1 MGHLAYF
8 FQRRN
13 TVLIIQ
19 LGSVLLLVS
28 TALTWVTA
36 TGLPETAAVDEVSL
50 LGGDMSPTVRAM
62 GLVGVAGGVAATI
75 ARKWVRGLI
84 GAVLL
89 GAGFISLIGAAL
101 TIIDPAATA
110 APALAEFT
118 GTTDAAATYAPGFAV
133 WMGILGS
140 IMLVISS
147 LAMLLFSPGW
157 NDEKSTKKYSR
168 GQAGSEDPDEIDLWD
183 DLSDGD
189 DPTDRR

>member
-1 MGHLAYF
+1 MGYLAYI

-13 TVLIIQ
+13 TILIIQ
-19 LGSVLLLVS
+19 LGAVLLLIS

-36 TGLPETAAVDEVSL
+36 TGLPDTAAANEVRL
-50 LGGDMSPTVRAM
+50 LGGEMSPTVRAM

-89 GAGFISLIGAAL
+89 GAGVISLIGAVL
-101 TIIDPAATA
+101 TLLDPAATA

-118 GTTDAAATYAPGFAV
+118 GTTDPAATYSPGFAV
-133 WMGILGS
+133 WLAVFGAT
-140 IMLVISS
+140 MLVVSS

-157 NDEKSTKKYSR
+157 SDEKAAKKYSR
-168 GQAGSEDPDEIDLWD
+168 GRAGAENPDEIDLWD

-189 DPTDRR
+189 DPTASR

>member
-13 TVLIIQ
+13 TVLLIQ
-19 LGSVLLLVS
+19 IGSVLLLVS

-36 TGLPETAAVDEVSL
+36 TGLPDTAAADEVNL
-50 LGGDMSPTVRAM
+50 LGGDMSPTVRSM

-89 GAGFISLIGAAL
+89 GAGVISLIGTGL
-101 TIIDPAATA
+101 TLLDPAATA

-118 GTTDAAATYAPGFAV
+118 GTTDPAAIYSPGFAV
-133 WMGILGS
+133 WLGVVGS
-140 IMLVISS
+140 ILLVLSS
-147 LAMLLFSPGW
+147 VAMLLFSPGW
-157 NDEKSTKKYSR
+157 SDERAAKKYSR
-168 GQAGSEDPDEIDLWD
+168 GRSGAENPDEIDLWD

>member
-19 LGSVLLLVS
+19 LGAVLLLVS

-36 TGLPETAAVDEVSL
+36 TGLPETAAADEVNL

-89 GAGFISLIGAAL
+89 GAGVISLLGAAL
-101 TIIDPAATA
+101 TVIDPAATA

-118 GTTDAAATYAPGFAV
+118 GTTDPAATYSSGFAV
-133 WMGILGS
+133 WLAVIGA

-157 NDEKSTKKYSR
+157 NDERSAKKYSR
-168 GQAGSEDPDEIDLWD
+168 GEAGSEDPDEIDLWD